1 MMMTQRVSSRRRLAQ
16 GAAVGCQAGV
26 TLIEILVSLV
36 VLAIGLLGIM
46 QLYAAGQTS
55 ELEGQQRAQALI
67 LVNDMVDRLNAN
79 RTAAQ
84 CYNITDNS
92 QYANTNPWVGT
103 GNQTN
108 YSCAGVDVS
117 ATRKVAD
124 EDLADWDAEL
134 KGNTIDGGAS
144 MVGARGCIYDNG
156 SSDSYQIVVVWQGRT
171 MRPDPT
177 VDCAEGEY
185 GGVNNAGESQR
196 RAISRTVR
204 MADLD

>member
-1 MMMTQRVSSRRRLAQ
+1 
-16 GAAVGCQAGV
+16 V

-55 ELEGQQRAQALI
+55 ELEGQQHSQAMI
-67 LVNDMVDRLNAN
+67 LVNDMVDRINAN

-84 CYNITDNS
+84 CYNITDNA
-92 QYANTNPWVGT
+92 QYTDTDPWVGT
-103 GNQTN
+103 GNQTD
-108 YSCAGVDVS
+108 YSCSGVDRS
-117 ATRKVAD
+117 ATRKIAD
-124 EDLADWDAEL
+124 QDLGDWDNQLA
-134 KGNTIDGGAS
+134 GDTIQGGGS
-144 MVGARGCIYDNG
+144 IVGARGCIYDNG
-156 SSDSYQIVVVWQGRT
+156 TDDSYQIVVAWQGRS
-171 MRPDPT
+171 MRPDPA

-196 RAISRTVR
+196 RAISRTVQ